1 MKYSIFIFFL
11 LKLILASSQTNLD
24 GFVLDKEGTPISQVN
39 VYIEGT
45 YDGGSTDDEGYYSF
59 NTESKGAQLL
69 VLSSLGYE
77 TLKVDINVSEV
88 QQRKDYLDVA
98 VNSLTGVTLSAGTF
112 EAGGES
118 KASVLKPLDI
128 VTTAGAMGDF
138 VAALQTLPGTTTVNE
153 DGRLFVRGGDANET
167 QIFIDG
173 LRVFQP
179 FIETANNSPTRG
191 RFSPFLF
198 KGISFSTGGY
208 SAEYGQ
214 ALSSVLILNTEDVAE
229 QEKTDI
235 SLMSVGGGLG
245 HTEIWNKQSLSIN
258 TSYINLA
265 PYEALLPSDQNVEW
279 IKPYESLSGEA
290 VYRFK
295 LNKGLLKFYTA
306 FNYSNLSLRQENVNF
321 EEFVPYQLKNN
332 NYYLNTSYKHF
343 FGKGWS
349 LRGGV
354 SYAYDKNAIGI
365 LDDDIDT
372 QEADVHIKVKGK
384 KAFSNRFSLYL
395 GMERFIIDYKDVFKP
410 LENTA
415 LSSEFKEQLSSVF
428 TEVDW
433 FFSDKLALKAGL
445 RLEHSRALSQQT
457 LAPRISLAY
466 RPGPRSQFSLAL
478 GNFYQNP
485 DINILKYDT
494 SLIASNTWHYILN
507 YQYTLKGRTLR
518 AEAYYKDYNKLVKY
532 NTEEPVFFS
541 DFTNTGSG
549 YATGIDLFWR
559 DNATINNLEYWLSYS
574 FLNTKR
580 DYQNFTELAT
590 PNFAPKHSFSA
601 VTKYWVTDLRSQMG
615 LSYTFGS
622 GRPYDNPNNPQ
633 FLNEKTKAYNNI
645 SFNWAYL
652 IDQQKILYFSVSN
665 VFGFNNI
672 SNYEYANAPNP
683 DGSFNRL
690 AIRPPADSFFFVGFF
705 WTISS
710 DKKSNQLQNL

>member
-295 LNKGLLKFYTA
+295 LNKGLFKFYTA

-365 LDDDIDT
+365 LHDDIDT

-466 RPGPRSQFSLAL
+466 KPGPRSQFSLAL

-672 SNYEYANAPNP
+672 SNYEYANTPNP